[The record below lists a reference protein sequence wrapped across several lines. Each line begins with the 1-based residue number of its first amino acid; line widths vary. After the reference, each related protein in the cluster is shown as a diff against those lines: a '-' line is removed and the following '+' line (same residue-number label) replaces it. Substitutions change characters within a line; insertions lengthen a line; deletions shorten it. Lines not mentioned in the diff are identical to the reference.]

1 MDSATA
7 WNGDLVGISDP
18 ELGPLADDGGPTQT
32 MALLPGSPA
41 IGAGTAV
48 SGVTT
53 DQRGQPLDTPT
64 PDVGAYQAQ
73 SSSSLTGLTFS
84 GLSSPSIGFG
94 TAGVTIS
101 GTLANGAQAPQG
113 ESLAITL
120 NGVSQQATI
129 GAGGA
134 FSTRFDTSKLAVSGS
149 PYTVSYSYAG
159 DTTFGAATDTEHV
172 EGEPRHADGASH
184 RRERHLHRQSLHR
197 YRHGHRP
204 GRSRFGQPRRR
215 HPDADL
221 LRGDLGHRHAPFRSA
236 RSGRAYTVVAAFP
249 GSSDYEPVQSAVTFT
264 IEPAASWAAR

>member
-1 MDSATA
+1 M
-7 WNGDLVGISDP
+7 GISDP
-18 ELGPLADDGGPTQT
+18 ELGPLANNGGPTQT

-129 GAGGA
+129 APAGRSPPA
-134 FSTRFDTSKLAVSGS
+134 STRPNSLS
-149 PYTVSYSYAG
+149 PA
-159 DTTFGAATDTEHV
+159 
-172 EGEPRHADGASH
+172 
-184 RRERHLHRQSLHR
+184 
-197 YRHGHRP
+197 RP
-204 GRSRFGQPRRR
+204 TPSVIPTPAIRPS
-215 HPDADL
+215 
-221 LRGDLGHRHAPFRSA
+221 APPPI
-236 RSGRAYTVVAAFP
+236 RAC
-249 GSSDYEPVQSAVTFT
+249 
-264 IEPAASWAAR
+264 